1 MRADHRSAPAPLRRF
16 LPAPGQRLTRACIR
30 GAWWPSG
37 AAGGGGMFVVTWLT
51 ARTRWWAAL
60 HDFALED
67 QRQLI
72 AECAHHD
79 RHRGYPGA
87 WPDGRAEP

>member
-1 MRADHRSAPAPLRRF
+1 
-16 LPAPGQRLTRACIR
+16 
-30 GAWWPSG
+30 
-37 AAGGGGMFVVTWLT
+37 MFVVTWLT